1 MYTLGICNDET
12 ASACLFKSGK
22 LIAAVSEERFTRI
35 KQDNTFPKKSIQFVL
50 DFEKIKISDITT
62 VAYSWFKGMDYN
74 LVKNY
79 LQRLE
84 SECGT
89 NSFAV
94 KTIYER
100 VFLEIKQDEKKKK
113 K

>member
-1 MYTLGICNDET
+1 MYTLRIWNDET

-62 VAYSWFKGMDYN
+62 VAYSWFKGS
-74 LVKNY
+74 
-79 LQRLE
+79 RLYIL
-84 SECGT
+84 
-89 NSFAV
+89 FF
-94 KTIYER
+94 IH
-100 VFLEIKQDEKKKK
+100 FLEKCDLKFTSLKQPRQLYSLLAGVLELLIY
-113 K
+113 